1 MDSKKLTA
9 SIVLALVLIAGIV
22 SAVTTVIPD
31 SAASKISHLGYK
43 SHCTFAPYST
53 VISVAIALV
62 AFLVA
67 KRFVWR

>member
-1 MDSKKLTA
+1 MKLI
-9 SIVLALVLIAGIV
+9 SVLLIIVIVVGLA
-22 SAVTTVIPD
+22 SAVSTVIPD
-31 SAASKISHLGYK
+31 SAAPKVSYMGYK

-53 VISVAIALV
+53 IISIAIALV